1 MTRNLVGQSPSA
13 TFICSQESPQS
24 TRKRLRRLFL
34 TSILAATLGIC
45 FTSLRSNEA
54 SAANSDLADFQLRL
68 QDLRTASS
76 VVLMLVP
83 YPTYL
88 LTAVDESMLRDVS
101 CQYEINS
108 GPVFDE
114 VLRILGDNVIEHKV
128 GPKPNVGLYV
138 GIIFKANTKV
148 VQEFYLNDSRG
159 SFNLVG
165 YSGDRAIAALA
176 SLPRQLRKLV
186 IQANVVLVKA
196 PHSVCPDT

>member
-1 MTRNLVGQSPSA
+1 MIRDFVSQSPS
-13 TFICSQESPQS
+13 TTIICNQEAPQS
-24 TRKRLRRLFL
+24 DRKRLRRLFL
-34 TSILAATLGIC
+34 TSILVTTLGIYS
-45 FTSLRSNEA
+45 TSLRSNEA

-68 QDLRTASS
+68 QELRTASS

-88 LTAVDESMLRDVS
+88 LTAVDESLLRDVS

-114 VLRILGDNVIEHKV
+114 VLRILGDNVIEYKV
-128 GPKPNVGLYV
+128 GSKPNVGLYV

-148 VQEFYLNDSRG
+148 LQEFYLNDSRG

-176 SLPRQLRKLV
+176 GLP
-186 IQANVVLVKA
+186 
-196 PHSVCPDT
+196 

>member
-1 MTRNLVGQSPSA
+1 MIRNLVGQSPSA

-34 TSILAATLGIC
+34 TS
-45 FTSLRSNEA
+45 
-54 SAANSDLADFQLRL
+54 
-68 QDLRTASS
+68 
-76 VVLMLVP
+76 
-83 YPTYL
+83 
-88 LTAVDESMLRDVS
+88 

-114 VLRILGDNVIEHKV
+114 VLRILGDNVIEYKV